1 MIRRWWQSIH
11 TDSRESKL
19 RELLAIESEIEY
31 LEAECERLYARR
43 DVMMVDLGSKL
54 KLVQP

>member
-11 TDSRESKL
+11 ADSRKSKL